1 VGCRI
6 FAKKVVV
13 VLASSAELDVQAF
26 GTNASTTSSPGIFLV
41 KLMEEIISKA
51 ATLLEALPY
60 IQRFRGQVFVV
71 KYGGSFMD
79 SPDPEE
85 RHRVAR
91 DIVFLEAVG
100 INPVVVHGGGKAIT
114 RALEEAGVK
123 AEFVRGHRV
132 TNAATAEIAERVL
145 SREINLEIVK
155 AIHDFGGKAR
165 GFSGADIFRCRKFS
179 LKDESGPDID
189 LGFVG
194 EVIDLNVDPLR
205 ECIRRRVTPVISPT
219 ARGRGKIYNCNA
231 DIAAAKTAIAL
242 KARRLV
248 FMSDVPGLL
257 RDPRNPRSLMSHLSL
272 AEVPKLKRAGVV
284 DAGMMPKVDSA
295 VAAIESGVEKVQ
307 FVDGRTPHSV
317 LVEIFTDAGI
327 GTEVIL

>member
-1 VGCRI
+1 MKR
-6 FAKKVVV
+6 F
-13 VLASSAELDVQAF
+13 
-26 GTNASTTSSPGIFLV
+26 
-41 KLMEEIISKA
+41 ISKA

-60 IQRFRGQVFVV
+60 IQRFRSQIFVV

-114 RALEEAGVK
+114 RALEK
-123 AEFVRGHRV
+123 AKLKSEFVRGYRV
-132 TNAATAEIAERVL
+132 TSAEGAEIVDRVL
-145 SREINLEIVK
+145 SREINPEIVK
-155 AIHDFGGKAR
+155 SIEDFGGKAR
-165 GFSGADIFRCRKFS
+165 GFAGPDIFRCRKFS
-179 LKDESGPDID
+179 TRDETGADVD

-194 EVIDLNVDPLR
+194 EVCDVNIEPLR
-205 ECIRRRVTPVISPT
+205 ECIRRSVTPVISPT
-219 ARGRGKIYNCNA
+219 ARGDDGKIYNCNA

-257 RDPRNPRSLMSHLSL
+257 RNPKKSSSLLSHL
-272 AEVPKLKRAGVV
+272 AVNEVPKWRKKGVIGE
-284 DAGMMPKVDSA
+284 GMIPKVDSA

-307 FVDGRTPHSV
+307 FVDGRIPHSV
-317 LVEIFTDAGI
+317 LLEIFTDAGV
-327 GTEVIL
+327 GTEVVL